1 MRSRKWLLTGLTV
14 TLALLVTACGGTSA
28 PAPAPSPAP
37 ASGGAAPAPAPSK
50 PPTPTKVRFSEVIH
64 SVFYAPQYVAEAKGF
79 FKDEGIELDTSTAQG
94 SDKGMAAILAGTA
107 DIALVGPETNIFLF
121 NQEGGAGKV
130 KIFTQLTAADG
141 SFMLSRQPVQN
152 FQWSQL
158 KGKTIIGWRPGSMPE
173 MVLEYLL
180 RKNGLKPG
188 TDVTVITNI
197 ASPAMAGAFT
207 SGQGDYITLYEPT
220 VAQLEK
226 AKQGYSFMSLGEAAG
241 PFPETVYLAS
251 SQYIKDHSD
260 LIQRYTNA
268 IYKAQL
274 WMQKA
279 SDADVAQALQ
289 GAFKETDIADL
300 TTAVGR
306 YRKANVWRPTPVP
319 NPADIER
326 LQDIMVDGGVL
337 TAQKRVKYADI
348 IDDSFAKKAMDTI
361 K

>member
-1 MRSRKWLLTGLTV
+1 MTSRKWSLVVLAGTLTMLL
-14 TLALLVTACGGTSA
+14 AAC
-28 PAPAPSPAP
+28 
-37 ASGGAAPAPAPSK
+37 GAAPAPAK
-50 PPTPTKVRFSEVIH
+50 TTKVRFSEVIH
-64 SVFYAPQYVAEAKGF
+64 SVFYAPQYVAESKGF
-79 FKDEGIELDTSTAQG
+79 FKDEGLEIDTSTAQG

-107 DIALVGPETNIFLF
+107 DVALVGPETNVFLF

-141 SFMLSRQPVQN
+141 SFLLSRQPTQN

-158 KGKTIIGWRPGSMPE
+158 KGKKIIGWRPGSMPE

-188 TDVTVITNI
+188 TDVTVVTNL
-197 ASPAMAGAFT
+197 APPAMAGAF
-207 SGQGDYITLYEPT
+207 SSAQGDYITLYEPT

-226 AKQGYSFMSLGEAAG
+226 AKQGYSFLSLGEAAG

-251 SQYIKDHSD
+251 SQFIKEHAD
-260 LIQRYTNA
+260 LVQRYTNA

-279 SDADVAQALQ
+279 SDAEVAQAMQ

-326 LQDIMVDGGVL
+326 LQDVMVDGGVL
-337 TAQKRVKYADI
+337 TRDKRVKYTDI
-348 IDDSFAKKAMDTI
+348 IDDTFAKKTMETI